1 MKYLSLDI
9 ETTGLSSENDQILS
23 LGIIV
28 EDTTKKL
35 PFEEIPKFHVAIVR
49 ERIEG
54 DLFAINLNKDLLQTI
69 NTWKGSDSEGKKAIE
84 ELSGMKFIREE
95 EVSTSLFNFLFI
107 NGLLDESLYNPLSN
121 NNVQIIDGHM
131 IPMIGLRTPVS
142 YLNVAGKNVATFDKL
157 FVEKLPRW
165 KQFFKIRQ
173 RIIDPT
179 VFFTNWNEDDQ
190 LPNLTTCKERAGTGS
205 EVTHDAIDD
214 AWDIVQLLRT
224 QY

>member
-9 ETTGLSSENDQILS
+9 ETTGLSSENDQVLS

-54 DLFAINLNKDLLQTI
+54 DLFAINLNRDLLSTI
-69 NTWKGSDSEGKKAIE
+69 NDWKGSDVNGKKQIE
-84 ELSGMKFIREE
+84 DTTRMKFLKEDVVVE
-95 EVSTSLFNFLFI
+95 ALFAFLFK
-107 NGLLDESLYNPLSN
+107 NGLLDKSIYENTL
-121 NNVQIIDGHM
+121 NVCSQLVDGIM
-131 IPMIGLRTPVS
+131 IPNIGSRTPVS

-165 KQFFKIRQ
+165 KQVFKIRQ

-190 LPNLTTCKERAGTGS
+190 LPNLTTCKERAGTGG

-214 AWDIVQLLRT
+214 AWDIIQLLRT

>member
-9 ETTGLSSENDQILS
+9 ETTGLNSENDQILS
-23 LGIIV
+23 VGIII
-28 EDTTKKL
+28 EDTEKKL

-54 DLFAINLNKDLLQTI
+54 DLFAINLNKNLLQTI
-69 NTWKGSDSEGKKAIE
+69 NTWKGSNEEGRDLLEKS
-84 ELSGMKFIREE
+84 SGMIFLKEDEI
-95 EVSTSLFNFLFI
+95 VPALFNFLFKNNI
-107 NGLLDESLYNPLSN
+107 LDLSLYQFDVNRQ
-121 NNVQIIDGHM
+121 VQVIDGVVY
-131 IPMIGLRTPVS
+131 PVLNNRTPIS
-142 YLNVAGKNVATFDKL
+142 HLNVAGKNVATFDKL

-179 VFFTNWNEDDQ
+179 VLFTNWNEDDQ
-190 LPNLTTCKERAGTGS
+190 LPNLTTCKERAGTGG
-205 EVTHDAIDD
+205 EVTHDAIQD
-214 AWDIVQLLRT
+214 AFDIIELLRT